1 MTPERIDIDGF
12 VSEYR
17 YEPEDGNYD
26 KIFYPVTGFFVV
38 IEDEPYSMKLYDSI
52 GRFLHPMNRVS
63 IVRSIANSLEGD
75 IRFPRPFVFR
85 YKNAVEKT
93 SGKFP
98 STIVSQGDHLKI
110 SYIGGNIFK
119 PLVDGSI
126 ENLAIQVQV
135 PFLRT
140 DPKNLERK
148 AKRFENGDYTL
159 EFEDDG
165 KGNLTLE
172 VTAKTEGNANLKVIT
187 NGKVDIQSTGT
198 TKITAI
204 GNAEIEATGDV
215 KVKGANVNINEG
227 SKGAAREDDTVEVTA
242 QIGAIVVDSGTH
254 ANVSPIT
261 ITGKITSSSAKVKI
275 GG

>member
-1 MTPERIDIDGF
+1 LTPERTEIEGF

-38 IEDEPYSMKLYDSI
+38 VEDDPYTMKLYDSI

-63 IVRSIANSLEGD
+63 IMRSVANALEGN

-85 YKNAVEKT
+85 YKNSAEKM

-98 STIVSQGDHLKI
+98 STIVSHGDHVKI

-119 PLVDGSI
+119 PLVEGSI
-126 ENLAIQVQV
+126 ESLAIQTQV

-148 AKRFENGDYTL
+148 AKRFENEDYTL

-172 VTAKTEGNANLKVIT
+172 VTAKTEGNANIT
-187 NGKVDIQSTGT
+187 VKTTGKISIQSTGDT
-198 TKITAI
+198 EV
-204 GNAEIEATGDV
+204 NATGDI
-215 KVKGANVNINEG
+215 KINGQNVNVNEG
-227 SKGAAREDDTVEVTA
+227 EKGAARQDDTIEATIPA
-242 QIGAIVVDSGTH
+242 GSFWISDNTP
-254 ANVSPIT
+254 NPSPVN